1 MPKHLQDGAP
11 YQTMELVKVL
21 ARARQERGL
30 TQRALGQRLNVP
42 QSHISKIERGKTDL
56 RLSSLI
62 EMARH
67 LDLEV
72 VLVPRQVLPALRA
85 ITEHEPAKEN
95 YLYRLTEPGGATQKS
110 GRST

>member
-1 MPKHLQDGAP
+1 MPMRINGSAP

-21 ARARQERGL
+21 VRARQARGL
-30 TQRALGQRLNVP
+30 SQRALGERLSVP

-72 VLVPRQVLPALRA
+72 VLVPRQILPALRA
-85 ITEHEPAKEN
+85 ITEGETADEN
-95 YLYRLTEPGGATQKS
+95 YLYRLSEPGDSERTG

>member
-1 MPKHLQDGAP
+1 MPKHLQGSAP

-30 TQRALGQRLNVP
+30 SQRALGERLNVP

-85 ITEHEPAKEN
+85 ITERETAEEN
-95 YLYRLTEPGGATQKS
+95 YLYRLSEQGDSEPAGG
-110 GRST
+110 R